1 MILTKCKVDAV
12 DLDQRID
19 DIIKNGEL
27 SKLLLI
33 VPTNRKIRYLKK
45 DIISFSPRKASGK
58 INLETIGTFA
68 INLFFCNS
76 PNNKVNTYG
85 MKILS
90 DAASSVLLKQ
100 SIQGCNLKYFENN
113 KAVPPGTLDRIKN
126 VISEYKKQGITP
138 AKLKQESFS
147 LEGTEKIKAE
157 DIAGI
162 YEKYQQKCNELRVKE
177 IGDVYSGIFQL
188 PADEFNR
195 KFRQLY
201 PLVSLI
207 VINGFDEFTIPEIE
221 IINYTAD
228 INNVELFL
236 QFDYYKYNNLIFSH
250 LDKCY
255 NNFITKGFSPVI
267 DKSKGE
273 LNKIH
278 NIIREN
284 LFRKNPPRPAEITA
298 PSICRITGRTR
309 EKETELIAKEI
320 KDLVTEKGVEPSH
333 ICVVFNLIHKYSPI
347 VRDIFSTYGLP
358 YNLTDRY
365 SLNTSPA
372 VTSII
377 NFLEIL
383 ENDFYYK
390 NIFRALSSGYL
401 KTGNIDLS
409 NLLHASV
416 NLKIISGL
424 KNWIDSLVRGINQP
438 EDSDDDENYLLNKE
452 IYKKA
457 LEDIYKLEEQ
467 LEPFSKKM
475 TLKEFENNFLN
486 LIFSLDLHKKIINND
501 NPDFRNENET
511 IEKNIK
517 AVTVF
522 IETVKE
528 ILNLFT
534 LEYPDNEKFSLKFF
548 LNNIRTAVSST
559 RYNIKEKSGYGVQV
573 TTLNEIRGLKFDYL
587 FIAGLCD
594 GDLPT
599 RYMPE
604 IFFSGSFVKN
614 ELKHQ
619 TEERYHFY
627 QSLCSFDKGLY
638 LTAPVQDERQEL
650 VESNFL
656 KEFMKHFHLNY
667 KDEKDYSSSVYS
679 KEELLEF
686 VGRTVLKDRD
696 ELIKVKE
703 KTKDN
708 SIPFERIQNSVLID
722 QARINQPFSD
732 SIYAGGIYTGL
743 SEAAKENLNNFK
755 NKEYSISQL
764 ETYAKCPYKYFAE
777 RVLKLKP
784 LEEPSEEIEAL
795 EMGSLLHNILYE
807 FYKTISS
814 EGIIISK
821 SSDRDFNTARNIL
834 FRIAGEKIDEGNFN
848 SPLTFYEKE
857 KILGINGKW
866 ENSIL
871 YLFLKTEREN
881 NDNFLP
887 GFFEKAFGRMHM
899 WKISGEEKTAAKELK
914 AGTVKIRGKI
924 DRIDIDKTG
933 NTFEVIDYKLGGK
946 RPRKDE
952 LDEGL
957 SLQLP
962 LYMYAAKVLISA
974 QLDKDFHPDIPK
986 IYSLKFKEGEFGK
999 KPVNLGLKKSSL
1011 PEEKNEIINKLIK
1024 ECVESVEKFVNEI
1037 SLGKFNLT
1045 TLKDRENKVC
1055 RYCSF
1060 KSICRIQEI
1069 N

>member
-1 MILTKCKVDAV
+1 MILTKCKVESV

-19 DIIKNGEL
+19 NTIKNGEL
-27 SKLLLI
+27 KKLLLI
-33 VPTNRKIRYLKK
+33 VPTNRKIRHLKK
-45 DIISFSPRKASGK
+45 DIISFSPGKATGK
-58 INLETIGTFA
+58 INLETIGTYA
-68 INLFFCNS
+68 INLFFCDS
-76 PNNKVNTYG
+76 PGSKANIHQ

-100 SIQGCNLKYFENN
+100 SIYGCNLKYFENN
-113 KAVPPGTLDRIKN
+113 KAVPSGTLDRIRN
-126 VISEYKKQGITP
+126 VISEYKKHGITP
-138 AKLKQESFS
+138 PKLKHESIS
-147 LEGTEKIKAE
+147 LDGTEKLKAE
-157 DIAGI
+157 DIADI
-162 YEKYQQKCNELRVKE
+162 YEKYQQKCNELQVKE
-177 IGDVYSGIFQL
+177 IGDVYSEIIQL
-188 PADEFNR
+188 STDEFSKR
-195 KFRQLY
+195 FIELY
-201 PLVSLI
+201 PEVNLI

-221 IINYTAD
+221 IINYTAN

-255 NNFITKGFSPVI
+255 NTFISKGFLPVI
-267 DKSKGE
+267 DSSKGE
-273 LNKIH
+273 LNRIQ
-278 NIIREN
+278 ILIREN
-284 LFRKNPPRPAEITA
+284 LFKKNHAGKVEILN
-298 PSICRITGRTR
+298 PSINKIAGQTR
-309 EKETELIAKEI
+309 EKEIELIAKEI
-320 KDLVTEKGVEPSH
+320 KNLITLQGIEPNQ
-333 ICVVFNLIHKYSPI
+333 ICVAFNLIHKYSPI

-358 YNLTDRY
+358 FNLTDRF

-372 VTSII
+372 VISII

-424 KNWIDSLVRGINQP
+424 KNWIDSLNRGINQP
-438 EDSDDDENYLLNKE
+438 EDFDDDENSSLNKE

-457 LEDIYKLEEQ
+457 LEDIHKLEEQ
-467 LEPFSKKM
+467 LDPFSKKM
-475 TLKEFENNFLN
+475 TLKEFEKNFLD

-501 NPDFRNENET
+501 SDGFRNGNET

-522 IETVKE
+522 IETTKE
-528 ILNLFT
+528 ILNFFE
-534 LEYPDNEKFSLKFF
+534 LEYPENEKFSLKFY
-548 LNNIRTAVSST
+548 LNNIKTAVSST
-559 RYNIKEKSGYGVQV
+559 RYNIKEKSGYGIQV

-599 RYMPE
+599 RYTPE
-604 IFFSGSFVKN
+604 IFFSGSYVKN
-614 ELKHQ
+614 ELRHQ

-627 QSLCSFDKGLY
+627 QSLCSFEKGLY
-638 LTAPVQDERQEL
+638 LTTPFQDDRQEL

-656 KEFMKHFHLNY
+656 KEVSKHFHVIK
-667 KDEKDYSSSVYS
+667 KDEKDYLTSVYS
-679 KEELLEF
+679 QEELLKF
-686 VGRTVLKDRD
+686 IGRTLTKNPD
-696 ELIKVKE
+696 EAKRIRE
-703 KTKDN
+703 KIEDN
-708 SIPFERIQNSVLID
+708 SIPFDRIKSSVLVD
-722 QARINQPFSD
+722 QTRINEPFGD
-732 SIYAGGIYTGL
+732 SKYTGGVYNDL
-743 SEAAKENLNNFK
+743 SERAKENLNSYK
-755 NKEYSISQL
+755 DKEYSISQL

-807 FYKTISS
+807 FYETIKSK
-814 EGIIISK
+814 GIIISK
-821 SSDRDFNTARNIL
+821 ASDKNFNYARQIL
-834 FRIAGEKIDEGNFN
+834 FRIAEEQINDGNFN
-848 SPLTFYEKE
+848 APLTFYEKE

-871 YLFLKTEREN
+871 YLFLKTEREKN
-881 NDNFLP
+881 ENFIP
-887 GFFEKAFGRMHM
+887 EFFEEAFGSLY
-899 WKISGEEKTAAKELK
+899 SGKRNMKGKSSVKEMR
-914 AGTVKIRGKI
+914 AGNVKIRGKI
-924 DRIDIDKTG
+924 DRIDIDKTE
-933 NTFEVIDYKLGGK
+933 NTFEVVDYKLSGK
-946 RPRKDE
+946 RPKKDE

-962 LYMYAAKVLISA
+962 LYMYAAKEIINA
-974 QLDKDFHPDIPK
+974 QLEKDINPDVPK

-999 KPVNLGLKKSSL
+999 IAVNLGLKKSSSSDK
-1011 PEEKNEIINKLIK
+1011 KNEVINKLIQ
-1024 ECVESVEKFVNEI
+1024 ECLEYVEKFVDAI
-1037 SLGKFNLT
+1037 KLGKFNLT
-1045 TLKDRENKVC
+1045 TLKDRENRVC

-1060 KSICRIQEI
+1060 KAICRIQEI

>member
-1 MILTKCKVDAV
+1 MILTKCKVEAV

-19 DIIKNGEL
+19 DTIKNEEL
-27 SKLLLI
+27 DKLLLI

-45 DIISFSPRKASGK
+45 DIISFSPGKATGK
-58 INLETIGTFA
+58 INLETIGTYA
-68 INLFFCNS
+68 ANLFFCDS
-76 PNNKVNTYG
+76 PGSKTNVHQ

-100 SIQGCNLKYFENN
+100 SIHGSSLKYFDNN
-113 KAVPPGTLDRIKN
+113 AVPPGTLDRIRN
-126 VISEYKKQGITP
+126 VISEYKKHGITP
-138 AKLKQESFS
+138 PKLKQESVT
-147 LEGTEKIKAE
+147 LDGTEKLKAE
-157 DIAGI
+157 DIAEI
-162 YEKYQQKCNELRVKE
+162 YEKYRQKCNELYVKE
-177 IGDVYSGIFQL
+177 IGDVYSEMVQL
-188 PADEFNR
+188 PADEFSER
-195 KFRQLY
+195 FRELY
-201 PLVSLI
+201 PKVNLI

-221 IINYTAD
+221 IINYTAN
-228 INNVELFL
+228 INSMDLFI

-255 NNFITKGFSPVI
+255 NIFISKGFSPVI
-267 DKSKGE
+267 DSSKGE
-273 LNKIH
+273 LNRIQ
-278 NIIREN
+278 NLIREN
-284 LFRKNPPRPAEITA
+284 LFKKNSSGKVEILK
-298 PSICRITGRTR
+298 PSITKIAGQTR
-309 EKETELIAKEI
+309 EREIELIAKEI
-320 KDLVTEKGVEPSH
+320 KNLVIVQGIEPNQ
-333 ICVVFNLIHKYSPI
+333 ICVAFNLIHKYSPV
-347 VRDIFSTYGLP
+347 VRNIFSTYGLP
-358 YNLTDRY
+358 FNLTDRF

-372 VTSII
+372 VISII

-416 NLKIISGL
+416 ELKIISGL
-424 KNWIDSLVRGINQP
+424 KNWIDSLNRGIHQL
-438 EDSDDDENYLLNKE
+438 EDFEDDENSSLNKE

-457 LEDIYKLEEQ
+457 LEDIHKLEEQ
-467 LEPFSKKM
+467 LDPFSRKM
-475 TLKEFENNFLN
+475 TLKEFEKKFLG

-501 NPDFRNENET
+501 SDGFRNGNET

-522 IETVKE
+522 IETVKD
-528 ILNLFT
+528 ILNLFE
-534 LEYPDNEKFSLKFF
+534 LEYPENEKFSLKFY

-559 RYNIKEKSGYGVQV
+559 RYNIKEKSGYGIQV

-599 RYMPE
+599 RYTPE

-614 ELKHQ
+614 ELRHQ

-638 LTAPVQDERQEL
+638 LTTPLQDDKQEL

-656 KEFMKHFHLNY
+656 KEVSKHFHVTN
-667 KDEKDYSSSVYS
+667 KDEKDYLTSVYS
-679 KEELLEF
+679 KEELLKF
-686 VGRTVLKDRD
+686 TGRNLTKNPD
-696 ELIKVKE
+696 EIIRIKE
-703 KTKDN
+703 KIKNN
-708 SIPFERIQNSVLID
+708 SIPFDRIKRSVLID
-722 QARINQPFSD
+722 QMRINEPFGD
-732 SIYAGGIYTGL
+732 SEFTGNIYEGL
-743 SEAAKENLNNFK
+743 SESAKENLNNYK
-755 NKEYSISQL
+755 AKEYSISQL

-777 RVLKLKP
+777 RILKLKP

-807 FYKTISS
+807 FYETISGK
-814 EGIIISK
+814 GIIISRASNK
-821 SSDRDFNTARNIL
+821 DFNYARQIL
-834 FRIAGEKIDEGNFN
+834 LRIAEAKINEGNFN

-857 KILGINGKW
+857 KILGINGRW

-871 YLFLKTEREN
+871 YLFLKTEREKN
-881 NDNFLP
+881 ENFIP
-887 GFFEKAFGRMHM
+887 EFFEEAFGSLY
-899 WKISGEEKTAAKELK
+899 SGEKINKGKNTAKELK
-914 AGTVKIRGKI
+914 AGSVKIRGKI
-924 DRIDIDKTG
+924 DRIDIDDKE
-933 NTFEVIDYKLGGK
+933 NTFEVVDYKLNGK
-946 RPRKDE
+946 RPNREE

-962 LYMYAAKVLISA
+962 LYMYAAKELIDA
-974 QLDKDFHPDIPK
+974 QLEKDLNPDVPK

-999 KPVNLGLKKSSL
+999 IAVNLGLKKNSSL
-1011 PEEKNEIINKLIK
+1011 NEKNEVLNKLIH
-1024 ECVESVEKFVNEI
+1024 ECLESVEKFVDAI
-1037 SLGKFNLT
+1037 KTGKFNLT

-1060 KSICRIQEI
+1060 KPICRIQEI

>member
-1 MILTKCKVDAV
+1 MILTKCKVGEV

-19 DIIKNGEL
+19 NIIKEGEL
-27 SKLLLI
+27 EKLLLI

-45 DIISFSPRKASGK
+45 DIISFSPGKATGI
-58 INLETIGTFA
+58 INLETIGTYA
-68 INLFFCNS
+68 INLFSCES
-76 PNNKVNTYG
+76 PGSKTNIHQ

-113 KAVPPGTLDRIKN
+113 KAVPPGTLDRIRN
-126 VISEYKKQGITP
+126 VISEYKKHGISP
-138 AKLKQESFS
+138 LKLKQES
-147 LEGTEKIKAE
+147 LLLDGKEKLKAE
-157 DIAGI
+157 DIADI
-162 YEKYQQKCNELRVKE
+162 YERYQQRCNELQVKE
-177 IGDVYSGIFQL
+177 IGDVYTEIIRAS
-188 PADEFNR
+188 ADEFSK
-195 KFRQLY
+195 KFRRLY
-201 PLVSLI
+201 PEVDLI

-221 IINYTAD
+221 IINCTAGIND
-228 INNVELFL
+228 IELYL
-236 QFDYYKYNNLIFSH
+236 QFDYYKYNPLIFSH

-255 NNFITKGFSPVI
+255 NIFVSKGFSPVI
-267 DKSKGE
+267 DSSKGE
-273 LNKIH
+273 LDKIQ
-278 NIIREN
+278 NLIREN
-284 LFRKNPPRPAEITA
+284 LFKKNSSRKIETIK
-298 PSICRITGRTR
+298 PSITKIAGKTR
-309 EKETELIAKEI
+309 EREIELIAKEI
-320 KDLVTEKGVEPSH
+320 KNLVTDKGIEPNQ

-358 YNLTDRY
+358 FNLTDRF

-372 VTSII
+372 VISVI

-424 KNWIDSLVRGINQP
+424 KNWTDSLLRGINQP
-438 EDSDDDENYLLNKE
+438 GDFDDDENASIYKE

-457 LEDIYKLEEQ
+457 LEDIHQLEER
-467 LEPFSKKM
+467 LDPFSKRM
-475 TLKEFENNFLN
+475 TLKEFEKNFLN

-501 NPDFRNENET
+501 HDGFINGNET

-528 ILNLFT
+528 ILNLFE
-534 LEYPDNEKFSLKFF
+534 LEYPENEKFSLKFY
-548 LNNIRTAVSST
+548 LNNLRTAVSST
-559 RYNIKEKSGYGVQV
+559 RYNIKEKSGYGIQV

-599 RYMPE
+599 RYTPE

-614 ELKHQ
+614 ELRHQ

-627 QSLCSFDKGLY
+627 QSLCSFEKGLY
-638 LTAPVQDERQEL
+638 LTTPFQDDRQEL
-650 VESNFL
+650 VESSFL
-656 KEFMKHFHLNY
+656 KEVSKHFLVNH
-667 KDEKDYSSSVYS
+667 KDEKEYLTSVFS
-679 KEELLEF
+679 KEELLKF
-686 VGRTVLKDRD
+686 IGRT
-696 ELIKVKE
+696 LIKNPEQFKKIKE
-703 KTKDN
+703 KIEDN
-708 SIPFERIQNSVLID
+708 SFPFERIKSSVLID
-722 QARINQPFSD
+722 KIRINEPFGD
-732 SIYAGGIYTGL
+732 TRYTGSIYNNL
-743 SEAAKENLNNFK
+743 SEHARENLNSYK
-755 NKEYSISQL
+755 DKEYSISQL

-795 EMGSLLHNILYE
+795 EMGSLLHNIFYE
-807 FYKTISS
+807 FYKSVSNKRIK
-814 EGIIISK
+814 ISK
-821 SSDRDFNTARNIL
+821 ASDKDFYYAKQIL
-834 FRIAGEKIDEGNFN
+834 FEIAEKQINEGNFN

-871 YLFLKTEREN
+871 YLFLKTEREKN
-881 NDNFLP
+881 ENFIP
-887 GFFEKAFGRMHM
+887 EFFEEAFGSLYSDNTNPEG
-899 WKISGEEKTAAKELK
+899 KNSVKELK
-914 AGTVKIRGKI
+914 AGNVKIRGKI
-924 DRIDIDKTG
+924 DRIDIDNIE
-933 NTFEVIDYKLGGK
+933 NTFEVVDYKLNGK
-946 RPRKDE
+946 RPKREE

-962 LYMYAAKVLISA
+962 LYMYAAKELINA
-974 QLDKDFHPDIPK
+974 QLEKDLHPDVPK

-999 KPVNLGLKKSSL
+999 IAVNLGLKKNSSL
-1011 PEEKNEIINKLIK
+1011 KAKNEVLNKLIEK
-1024 ECVESVEKFVNEI
+1024 CLESVEKYVEAINT
-1037 SLGKFNLT
+1037 GKFNLT

-1060 KSICRIQEI
+1060 KAVCRIEEI